1 MKYPLS
7 NKLPRVKL
15 CKSCGKVTPCKDLLK
30 PLPRDKKKCK
40 PLGIVTPS
48 KLWLKLLQ
56 KSESASFGAKSCP
69 LSVCWSYHQTTK
81 LANPLANPH
90 QLGFGWSGKLRG
102 KVTPSKR
109 WLNVPPKDK
118 LCKPF
123 AIQHQLSFGW
133 SCSQKSDFANFVAKS
148 AI

>member
-1 MKYPLS
+1 MPVKFGCLS
-7 NKLPRVKL
+7 PDEISTIQQASKGQAVQILWQSHALQGLVEA
-15 CKSCGKVTPCKDLLK
+15 TPK
-30 PLPRDKKKCK
+30 RQKKCK

-123 AIQHQLSFGW
+123 GNSTSTKLRL
-133 SCSQKSDFANFVAKS
+133 KL
-148 AI
+148 